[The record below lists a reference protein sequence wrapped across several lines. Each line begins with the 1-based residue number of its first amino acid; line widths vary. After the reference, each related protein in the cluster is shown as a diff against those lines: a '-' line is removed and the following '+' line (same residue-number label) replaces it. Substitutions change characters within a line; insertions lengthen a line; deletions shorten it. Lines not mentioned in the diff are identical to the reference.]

1 MGETKTAILFPGQG
15 SQTPEMRE
23 LVAEFAPELLELA
36 TATVGD
42 DPFPRADEGTRF
54 AQPAIYAA
62 SVASWIAAGRPEANY
77 LAGHSLGEL
86 SALAVGGAFSLEDG
100 LRLAAERGR
109 LMEEAARR
117 EGGGMLAVIGDR
129 SRGEE
134 LASEFG
140 LMVANENAPDQLVLS
155 GPRIGIADAEE
166 QAAKLELRA
175 VELNVRGAFHT
186 PAMSPAQKPLASFLE
201 SLVIRKPATT
211 VIDCADSE
219 PIDDVRAAVV
229 AGLVRPVRWSSV
241 LLELERRGATR
252 YLDAGPGRVM
262 SGLLK
267 RTLRGTRAER
277 LSEMRAAHA

>member
-1 MGETKTAILFPGQG
+1 MAEPRTAILFPGQG
-15 SQTPEMRE
+15 SQSPGMRE
-23 LVAEFAPELLELA
+23 LVAEATPGLLELA
-36 TATVGD
+36 ISVVGD

-54 AQPAIYAA
+54 AQPAIYCA
-62 SVASWIAAGRPEANY
+62 SVAGWIAAGSPEVNY

-109 LMEEAARR
+109 LMEEAARS
-117 EGGGMLAVIGDR
+117 EGGGMLAVIGER
-129 SRGEE
+129 TRGEE

-140 LMVANENAPDQLVLS
+140 LLVANENAPDQLVLS
-155 GPRIGIADAEE
+155 GPRLGITDAEE
-166 QAAKLELRA
+166 QAAKRELRA

-186 PAMSPAQKPLASFLE
+186 PAMAPAQKPLASFLE
-201 SLVIRKPATT
+201 AIFVRRPATT
-211 VIDCADSE
+211 VIGCADSE

-241 LLELERRGATR
+241 LSELQRRGSTR

-262 SGLLK
+262 SGLVK

-277 LSEMRAAHA
+277 LADMRTANA

>member
-1 MGETKTAILFPGQG
+1 MAASKTAILFPGQG
-15 SQTPEMRE
+15 SQSPDMRE
-23 LVAEFAPELLELA
+23 LVAGSAPELLELA
-36 TATVGD
+36 TEIVGE

-62 SVASWIAAGRPEANY
+62 SVAGWIAAGRPEADY

-86 SALAVGGAFSLEDG
+86 SALAIGGAFSLADG

-109 LMEEAARR
+109 LMEEAARS

-129 SRGEE
+129 TRGED

-140 LMVANENAPDQLVLS
+140 LLVANENAPDQLVLS

-166 QAAKLELRA
+166 QAARLDLRA

-186 PAMSPAQKPLASFLE
+186 PAMAPAQKPLASFLE
-201 SLVIRKPATT
+201 RIVIRRPATT

-219 PIDDVRAAVV
+219 PIDDARTAVV

-241 LLELERRGATR
+241 LLELQRRGATR
-252 YLDAGPGRVM
+252 
-262 SGLLK
+262 
-267 RTLRGTRAER
+267 
-277 LSEMRAAHA
+277 